1 MPFRVKEAT
10 LICTGSGEK
19 SHCSKGRANGL
30 VFRERPHSLP
40 LSGPP
45 LDRGPE
51 RLTSPGPRP
60 SCGHVPPT
68 QSAAVRGHLEELR
81 SLLTQ
86 SSWEVVSPFPIMLH
100 VLRFFL
106 RCVVPS
112 PSDPDSHWTRKEKSR
127 NSTGCNPV
135 CQPTSA
141 LQKRHKCPGSP
152 RSEAA
157 ASAGSATRPA
167 TQPRKR
173 RGCPQTPGGPPA
185 FSDGGAY
192 GFRIK
197 TRL

>member
-1 MPFRVKEAT
+1 MPFRVKEAA
-10 LICTGSGEK
+10 LICPGSSEK

-45 LDRGPE
+45 LDRGSK

-68 QSAAVRGHLEELR
+68 QTAAVRGHLEELR

-127 NSTGCNPV
+127 NSTGCDPV
-135 CQPTSA
+135 CQQTST
-141 LQKRHKCPGSP
+141 LRKRHKCPGSP

-157 ASAGSATRPA
+157 ASAGSATRPSYPA
-167 TQPRKR
+167 PETPRL
-173 RGCPQTPGGPPA
+173 PPDAGGPA
-185 FSDGGAY
+185 S
-192 GFRIK
+192 I
-197 TRL
+197 L